1 MKKLFVLCL
10 FISSLFATQ
19 SKQINSI
26 EDIDTNKEVIL
37 VFSIPSCP
45 WCIRQI
51 SVLEKIKEKRDSLQI
66 VKVLKDS
73 SIYTELKEKYPFPV
87 EFYPTSFLV
96 EKEDNELNIKYEFQG
111 FQKQKNIIKVL
122 NSIDEF

>member
-10 FISSLFATQ
+10 FISLLFATQ
-19 SKQINSI
+19 PRQINSI
-26 EDIDTNKEVIL
+26 EDIDINKEIIL

-51 SVLEKIKEKRDSLQI
+51 AVLEKIKEKRDSLQI
-66 VKVLKDS
+66 IKVVKDS
-73 SIYTELKEKYPFPV
+73 DIYNELIEKYPFPV
-87 EFYPTSFLV
+87 QFYPTSFLV
-96 EKEDNELNIKYEFQG
+96 DKEDNELNIKYEFQG

-122 NSIDEF
+122 DSIDEF

>member
-1 MKKLFVLCL
+1 MKKLFVLSL
-10 FISSLFATQ
+10 LISSLFAIQ

-26 EDIDTNKEVIL
+26 EDIDINKEIIL

-51 SVLEKIKEKRDSLQI
+51 TVLEKVKDKRDNLQI

-73 SIYTELKEKYPFPV
+73 DIYNELIKKYPFPV
-87 EFYPTSFLV
+87 QFYPTSFLV
-96 EKEDNELNIKYEFQG
+96 EKEENELNIRYEFQG
-111 FQKQKNIIKVL
+111 FQKQKNIEKVL
-122 NSIDEF
+122 DTIDEF

>member
-1 MKKLFVLCL
+1 M
-10 FISSLFATQ
+10 
-19 SKQINSI
+19 
-26 EDIDTNKEVIL
+26 

-51 SVLEKIKEKRDSLQI
+51 SVLEKVKEKRDSLQI

-73 SIYTELKEKYPFPV
+73 DIYNELIEKYPFPIQ
-87 EFYPTSFLV
+87 FYPTSFLV
-96 EKEDNELNIKYEFQG
+96 DKDDNELNIKYEFQG

-122 NSIDEF
+122 DSIDEF